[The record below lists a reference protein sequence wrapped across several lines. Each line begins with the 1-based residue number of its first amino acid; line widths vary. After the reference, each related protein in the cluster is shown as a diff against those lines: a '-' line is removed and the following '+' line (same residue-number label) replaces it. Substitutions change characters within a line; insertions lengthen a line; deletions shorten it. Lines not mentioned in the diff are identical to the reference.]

1 MLLSKRRVAPRSE
14 FHDFV
19 GYQRF
24 DGLKQLF
31 LEEFLIKTHS
41 CENRFEIIEHLLH
54 LNTITLIIIRKND
67 SGFGP
72 AELFRA
78 AGMEQ

>member
-1 MLLSKRRVAPRSE
+1 MLLAKRRVAPRFE

-54 LNTITLIIIRKND
+54 LNTITLIIKSKNVVR
-67 SGFGP
+67 F
-72 AELFRA
+72 ALFCFSK
-78 AGMEQ
+78 AGSLEQ

>member
-1 MLLSKRRVAPRSE
+1 MLLPKSSVTPRFE

-54 LNTITLIIIRKND
+54 LKYNYSFSKKLN
-67 SGFGP
+67 GP
-72 AELFRA
+72 TGTF
-78 AGMEQ
+78 EQ